1 VIGDKDRKHRDLDSN
16 HQELTS
22 EVEELRR
29 KVLTK
34 DQLLGDLQEQH
45 DGKHSEYVDANNR
58 LGRKVGE
65 NEALDKKN
73 RELEVE
79 IERLRK
85 NKVRSVADS
94 YNEVSMLNTALVELR
109 DRNSDLERHTKGLA
123 SNLEFK
129 GADADNWKQQYEST
143 GKIFAID
150 YD

>member
-45 DGKHSEYVDANNR
+45 DGKHSEWVDANNQ
-58 LGRKVGE
+58 LGGKVGE
-65 NEALDKKN
+65 NEALDRKN

-85 NKVRSVADS
+85 NKVRSEADS
-94 YNEVSMLNTALVELR
+94 HNEVSMLNNALVELR
-109 DRNSDLERHTKGLA
+109 DRNSYLERHTQGLA

-129 GADADNWKQQYEST
+129 GADVDNWKQQYEST